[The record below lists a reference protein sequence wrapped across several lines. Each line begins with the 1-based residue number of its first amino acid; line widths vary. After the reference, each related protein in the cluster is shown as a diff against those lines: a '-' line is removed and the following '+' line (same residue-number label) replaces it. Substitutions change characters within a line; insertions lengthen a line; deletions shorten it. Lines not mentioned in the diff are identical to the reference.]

1 MAIKPP
7 NWCRGAVPELN
18 RGWVDPGTNEL
29 LVSSRFTKAQVDDF
43 FGMPSFQDII
53 DMNQEGKIQAEMIRF
68 EAALAAAAIVEEENE
83 DLIADLNDDGV
94 IDNLEQMTK
103 TELEALGREKGL
115 ELDRRKSKTKLI
127 DTLRGFLG

>member
-29 LVSSRFTKAQVDDF
+29 LVSSRFTQSQIDEF
-43 FGMPSFQDII
+43 YGMPSFEDIQ
-53 DMNQEGKIQAEMIRF
+53 DMNQEGKI
-68 EAALAAAAIVEEENE
+68 EAAMAAAARVEEEND

-103 TELEALGREKGL
+103 TELESLGRENGV
-115 ELDRRKSKTKLI
+115 ELDRRKSKAKLI
-127 DTLRGFLG
+127 ETLRGFLG

>member
-29 LVSSRFTKAQVDDF
+29 LVSSRFTQAQIDEF
-43 FGMPSFQDII
+43 YGMPSFEDIQ
-53 DMNQEGKIQAEMIRF
+53 DMNQEGKI
-68 EAALAAAAIVEEENE
+68 EAAMAAAARVEEEND

-103 TELEALGREKGL
+103 TELESLGRENGV
-115 ELDRRKSKTKLI
+115 ELDRRKSKAKLI
-127 DTLRGFLG
+127 ETLRGFLG

>member
-29 LVSSRFTKAQVDDF
+29 LVSSKFTQAQVDEF
-43 FGMPSFQDII
+43 YGMPSFEDIQ
-53 DMNQEGKIQAEMIRF
+53 DMNQEGKI
-68 EAALAAAAIVEEENE
+68 EAAMAAAAHVEEEND

-103 TELEALGREKGL
+103 TELEALGRENGV
-115 ELDRRKSKTKLI
+115 ELDRRKSKAKLI

>member
-29 LVSSRFTKAQVDDF
+29 LVSSRFTQAQIDEF
-43 FGMPSFQDII
+43 YGMPSFEDIQ
-53 DMNQEGKIQAEMIRF
+53 DMNQEGKI
-68 EAALAAAAIVEEENE
+68 EAAMAAAARVEEEN
-83 DLIADLNDDGV
+83 DDVIADLNDDGV

-103 TELEALGREKGL
+103 TELESLGRENGV
-115 ELDRRKSKTKLI
+115 ELDRRKSKAKLI
-127 DTLRGFLG
+127 ETLRGFLG

>member
-29 LVSSRFTKAQVDDF
+29 LVSSRFTQAQIDEF
-43 FGMPSFQDII
+43 YGMPSFEDIQ
-53 DMNQEGKIQAEMIRF
+53 DMNQEGKI
-68 EAALAAAAIVEEENE
+68 EAAMAVAARVEEEND

-94 IDNLEQMTK
+94 IDSLEQMTK
-103 TELEALGREKGL
+103 TELESLGRENGV
-115 ELDRRKSKTKLI
+115 ELDRRKSKAKLI
-127 DTLRGFLG
+127 ETLRGFLG

>member
-29 LVSSRFTKAQVDDF
+29 LVSSKFTQAQVDEF
-43 FGMPSFQDII
+43 YGMPSFEDIQ
-53 DMNQEGKIQAEMIRF
+53 DMNQEGKI
-68 EAALAAAAIVEEENE
+68 EAAMAAAARVEEEND

-103 TELEALGREKGL
+103 TELEALGRENGV
-115 ELDRRKSKTKLI
+115 ELDRRKSKAKLI